1 MRIAIVGSRNLN
13 IINLEQY
20 LPNDVTEIISGGAK
34 GVDTSARKFATEN
47 NIKLTEILPEYE
59 KYGRSAPIKRN
70 DLIVN
75 AADIVFAFWDG
86 NSRGTKYVIEYC
98 KKTNK
103 PIRIFKLKNNT

>member
-13 IINLEQY
+13 ITNLEQY

-34 GVDTSARKFATEN
+34 GIDTSAREFAIKN
-47 NIKLTEILPEYE
+47 NIKLTEIFPEYE
-59 KYGRSAPIKRN
+59 KYGRAAPIKRN

>member
-13 IINLEQY
+13 ITNLEQY

-34 GVDTSARKFATEN
+34 GIDTSAREFAIKN

-59 KYGRSAPIKRN
+59 KYGRAAPIKRN

-75 AADIVFAFWDG
+75 AADVVFAFWDG
-86 NSRGTKYVIEYC
+86 NSHGTKYVINYC

-103 PIRIFKLKNNT
+103 PIKIFKPKTKN